1 VTTPEQDEAREA
13 LRAAARSLLA
23 RASSRERVRELL
35 DDPLGF
41 DPKLWEQM
49 ADLGWLGLL
58 VPENDGGAGAGF
70 GEVAVVLEE
79 LGRTLTPSP
88 FTASAVLA
96 TSALVLAGNADQR
109 SRWLAPLAA
118 GDRIATVALT
128 GPTGRYAADDVAVR
142 ASSEGGGWR
151 LEGSAA
157 FVPDAGVADVLVVRA
172 RTEDGEG
179 LFLVDQDARGVTVEP
194 TPTVDHTRRLATVRF
209 SAVGVDETER
219 IGPDDAAP
227 IAAML
232 FDRAVIALALD
243 AAGGAA
249 RILELTVEYVNQR
262 EQFGRPVGSF
272 QAVKHKCAD
281 MLVWSQGATAAA
293 EHAADVLDLD
303 PDGSGE
309 AAAVAGS
316 YALDAFAHV
325 AGDAMQAHGGIG
337 FTWEHD
343 CHLFLKRAKLDQQLF
358 GDPAF
363 HRDRLA
369 RLRLAG
375 SRP

>member
-1 VTTPEQDEAREA
+1 
-13 LRAAARSLLA
+13 
-23 RASSRERVRELL
+23 VRELL

-41 DPKLWEQM
+41 DPKLWGQM

-58 VPENDGGAGAGF
+58 VPEADGGAGAGF
-70 GEVAVVLEE
+70 GEIAVVLEE
-79 LGRTLTPSP
+79 LGRALTPSP

-96 TSALVLAGNADQR
+96 TSALLLAGDADQR

-128 GPTGRYAADDVAVR
+128 GPSGRYEPDAVAVH
-142 ASSEGGGWR
+142 ASSARGGWR
-151 LEGSAA
+151 LDGTAA
-157 FVPDAGVADVLVVRA
+157 FVPDAGVADLLVVRA
-172 RTEDGEG
+172 QTVDGEG
-179 LFLVDQDARGVTVEP
+179 LFLVDQDALGVDVEP

-209 SAVGVDETER
+209 AVEIDDTAR
-219 IGPDDAAP
+219 IGPDDATRV
-227 IAAML
+227 AAAL

-249 RILELTVEYVNQR
+249 HILELTVEYVKQR

-272 QAVKHKCAD
+272 QAIKHKCAN

-293 EHAADVLDLD
+293 EHAADTLDVD

-309 AAAVAGS
+309 AAAVAGA
-316 YALDAFAHV
+316 YALDAYTRV

-343 CHLFLKRAKLDQQLF
+343 CHLFLKRAKLDEQLF
-358 GDPAF
+358 GDPSF

-369 RLRLAG
+369 QLRVAG
-375 SRP
+375 AASDGD